1 MMIGSGWRLCGAL
14 ALVLAAAPNPASAA
28 SGAGDGP
35 SEVVFLAQ
43 IILLLVCGRL
53 LGEAMQRI
61 GQPPIMGQLIAGIL
75 LGPSVLGALA
85 PDVQAALFPT
95 GKEQAAMIAAVSQ
108 LGILMLLL
116 LTGMETDFSLVRRA
130 GRTAASVSVAGIA
143 VPFACGL
150 ALGEMLPESMLPNP
164 EQRFITSLFLGTA
177 LAISSV
183 KIVAL
188 TIRDLGFMRRMLGQV
203 TVAAAIIDDTI
214 GWIIIAITIGI
225 AQHGSV
231 DLASLTKTVF
241 GTLVFLA
248 VSFTIG
254 RRLVFL
260 LIRWANDNFVSE
272 VPVITAIL
280 VVMGVMSLITH
291 WIGVHTI
298 LGAFV
303 AGMLV
308 GQSPILTRHIDAQL
322 RGLIAAL
329 FMPVFFG
336 LAGLSANIAVLEDP
350 SILLLSLL
358 LILIASVGKFGGAF
372 IGGAAGG
379 MSWRESVALGC
390 GMNARGSTEV
400 IVATIGLTAGAL
412 SQTLFT
418 MILSMALVTTM
429 AMPPMLRWA
438 LARVPLGEAEKERL
452 EREEFEAQG
461 FVTNMERL
469 LVVADESPSG
479 RFASRLAGLLAGS
492 RRIPM
497 TILRTAAERGAGRAL
512 RARTAA
518 EVPVE
523 ALAKEMADAAQPD
536 TPDLATALPPID
548 ITARPPDKPVDEAV
562 AQEARKGYD
571 FLVVGIEPIGDEGSF
586 DDRLASVA
594 GEFDGPLAVTAAR
607 GRHRRAGV
615 RRRGAD
621 ILVPVTGTAFSRH
634 GAEVALALARAD
646 HGTVTALYVA
656 ASAAQRWHRRFGP
669 SWATG
674 ADEAAILREIVDI
687 GDRLGV
693 AVRTAVRSSAPHEAT
708 AADAILR
715 ELQTGRYNLVVMG
728 VSPRPGPTLSYGAVA
743 AALLARSERSL
754 LFVAS

>member
-1 MMIGSGWRLCGAL
+1 MIESGWRLCGAL
-14 ALVLAAAPNPASAA
+14 ALFLAILPSPAAAA
-28 SGAGDGP
+28 SGAQHGP
-35 SEVVFLAQ
+35 SEVVFLIQ

-61 GQPPIMGQLIAGIL
+61 GQPAIVGQLIAGIL
-75 LGPSVLGALA
+75 LGPSVFGALL
-85 PDVQAALFPT
+85 PELQALLFPSD
-95 GKEQAAMIAAVSQ
+95 KEQAAMLGAVSQ

-116 LTGMETDFSLVRRA
+116 LTGMETDLSLVRRA
-130 GRTAASVSVAGIA
+130 GKTAGIVSLSGIA
-143 VPFACGL
+143 VPFALGVT
-150 ALGEMLPESMLPNP
+150 LGEMLPDSMLPHP
-164 EQRFITSLFLGTA
+164 EQRFVTTLFLGTA

-231 DLASLTKTVF
+231 DLASLAKTVF
-241 GTLVFLA
+241 GTLLFLA
-248 VSFTIG
+248 ISFTIG

-260 LIRWANDNFVSE
+260 IIRWVNDNFVSD

-280 VVMGVMSLITH
+280 AVMGVMSLITD
-291 WIGVHTI
+291 WIGVHTV

-308 GQSPILTRHIDAQL
+308 GQSPILTRHIDEQL
-322 RGLIAAL
+322 RGLIIAL

-336 LAGLSANIAVLEDP
+336 LAGLHANIAVLAD
-350 SILLLSLL
+350 SSMVLLSLL
-358 LILIASVGKFGGAF
+358 LILIASIGKFSGAFVGGAL
-372 IGGAAGG
+372 GGLT
-379 MSWRESVALGC
+379 WRESVALGC

-400 IVATIGLTAGAL
+400 IVATIGLATGAL

-418 MILSMALVTTM
+418 MILAMAVVTTM

-438 LARVPLGEAEKERL
+438 LARIPLKDDEKARL
-452 EREEFEAQG
+452 EREAFEAEG

-469 LVVADESPSG
+469 LVVADESASG

-497 TILRTAAERGAGRAL
+497 TILRSGAKGSAR
-512 RARTAA
+512 RARTVA
-518 EVPVE
+518 EAEPVE
-523 ALAKEMADAAQPD
+523 DLAKEMAGTAKPD
-536 TPDLATALPPID
+536 TPDPDAASTPID
-548 ITARPPDKPVDEAV
+548 ITTRPPDKPVEEVIAG
-562 AQEARKGYD
+562 EARKGYD
-571 FLVVGIEPIGDEGSF
+571 FMVVGIEPIGDEGVF
-586 DDRLASVA
+586 DDRLASIA

-615 RRRGAD
+615 RRRGVD
-621 ILVPVTGTAFSRH
+621 ILVPVTGTAYSRR

-646 HGTVTALYVA
+646 YGTVTALYVA
-656 ASAAQRWHRRFGP
+656 PPGAQPWHRRFGP
-669 SWATG
+669 GWAAD

-693 AVRTAVRSSAPHEAT
+693 TVRTAVRSSAASDAT
-708 AADAILR
+708 PADSILR
-715 ELQTGRYNLVVMG
+715 QLQTGEHNLLVMG
-728 VSPRPGPTLSYGAVA
+728 VSPRPGASLSYGAVA
-743 AALLARSERSL
+743 ATLLARAERSL